1 MSYPGKAV
9 STETCSRK
17 VRGFRRINE
26 RMKMCIALVVKR
38 LNLLAPRPSANS
50 LASRARLAGFWVLL
64 G

>member
-1 MSYPGKAV
+1 
-9 STETCSRK
+9 
-17 VRGFRRINE
+17 
-26 RMKMCIALVVKR
+26 MCIALVVKR